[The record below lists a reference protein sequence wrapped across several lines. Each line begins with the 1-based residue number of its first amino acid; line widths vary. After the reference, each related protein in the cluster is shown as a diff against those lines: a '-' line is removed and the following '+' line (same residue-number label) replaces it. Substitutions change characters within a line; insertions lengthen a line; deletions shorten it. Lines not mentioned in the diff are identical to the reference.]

1 MDWRSMI
8 RKGNQENEKGTDY
21 LPIPEDIKIN
31 GSGRELWLIIVI
43 KKRHLWQLYFPL
55 GIENLLLRMFYG
67 HYLIYL
73 EFDFDTV

>member
-1 MDWRSMI
+1 MI

-43 KKRHLWQLYFPL
+43 KKWHLWELYFPL
-55 GIENLLLRMFYG
+55 DIENLL
-67 HYLIYL
+67 
-73 EFDFDTV
+73 